1 MERGRLD
8 DDVYL
13 PLFSTSLQDAGCPHK
28 ATYLCG

>member
-13 PLFSTSLQDAGCPHK
+13 PLFSMHFQDAI
-28 ATYLCG
+28 LCSYISLRLK